1 MKPAVVIPFIILAA
15 GFAPAQASAMAIWA
29 KDAPDHVGQT
39 ATVVGKASVQR
50 TSSGEIYLDLQGQG
64 DGAPVSAYV
73 SRWNAS
79 RFADIVRLDGQW
91 VAISGPIGA
100 FRYRPEIFL
109 TSPSQIAVVDAQPEP
124 RTPSRPRPLR
134 IHILDAR

>member
-1 MKPAVVIPFIILAA
+1 MKAAVLVSLVVL
-15 GFAPAQASAMAIWA
+15 GFAPGQVSAMAIWA

-50 TSSGEIYLDLQGQG
+50 MPSGEIYLDLQGRG

-73 SRWNAS
+73 SRWNAR
-79 RFADIVRLDGQW
+79 RFPGIAGLDGQW
-91 VAISGPIGA
+91 VAVRGPIGA

-109 TSPSQIAVVDAQPEP
+109 TNPGQIAVVDARPEP
-124 RTPSRPRPLR
+124 RAKSEPRPLR

>member
-1 MKPAVVIPFIILAA
+1 MKAVVLVSLVLL

-29 KDAPDHVGQT
+29 TDAPDHVGQT

-50 TSSGEIYLDLQGQG
+50 MPSGEIYLDLQGRG
-64 DGAPVSAYV
+64 DDAPLSAYV

-79 RFADIVRLDGQW
+79 RFPDIAGLDGQW
-91 VAISGPIGA
+91 VAIRGPIGA

-109 TSPSQIAVVDAQPEP
+109 TDPGQIAVVDARPEP
-124 RTPSRPRPLR
+124 RNNSEPRPLR
-134 IHILDAR
+134 IHVLDAH